1 MAFRFQNSKVDWGE
15 LWTEQGELGEMR
27 KVGESQIWQPGL
39 SGLRKEEKLR
49 VRDAWPQH
57 EQSEAGKSGDC
68 CRSILKRTRQQVS
81 GLGWLGK
88 KTPKTSLYAPL
99 APGIAPSVCESHWRP
114 LSPLIPIHT
123 STGNLLPPPSTS
135 ATVVRVA
142 ETRVMGCF
150 RRCCFWESTN
160 AKMPKTRWWN
170 LN

>member
-49 VRDAWPQH
+49 VRNAWPQH
-57 EQSEAGKSGDC
+57 EQSEEKGRLLQEYFEEDKAASV
-68 CRSILKRTRQQVS
+68 R
-81 GLGWLGK
+81 LGMIRK
-88 KTPKTSLYAPL
+88 KNPKTSLYAPL

-135 ATVVRVA
+135 ATVARVA